1 MNKLPSEKRAQILS
15 MLVEGASMRSTA
27 RVCDVT
33 LNTVSKLLVS
43 AGTVCE
49 AFHDKT
55 VRGLQTA
62 NLQCDEIWSF
72 CYAKR
77 RNVANLKSYVEGAG
91 DVWTFTALDRDS
103 KLIVSWFAG
112 DRTGGVAEA
121 FLKDVADRIDNRA
134 VHVSTDGFAA
144 YKNAVSNT
152 FPVEASYS
160 QVEKVFSS
168 TPDKG
173 PSRKYSPGVVVSAEK
188 KSVFGTFDLTNV
200 STSHVERQNLTMR
213 MSMRRFTRL
222 TNAFSKKFDNHCHA
236 LALYFVYYNFCRIH
250 KTLKVTPAMAAGI
263 TDELMDMS
271 DIVRLIEQ
279 VEGPAK
285 PRGTYRKR
293 EAR

>member
-1 MNKLPSEKRAQILS
+1 MNKLPSEK
-15 MLVEGASMRSTA
+15 

-152 FPVEASYS
+152 FPVEAS
-160 QVEKVFSS
+160 
-168 TPDKG
+168 
-173 PSRKYSPGVVVSAEK
+173 
-188 KSVFGTFDLTNV
+188 
-200 STSHVERQNLTMR
+200 
-213 MSMRRFTRL
+213 
-222 TNAFSKKFDNHCHA
+222 
-236 LALYFVYYNFCRIH
+236 
-250 KTLKVTPAMAAGI
+250 
-263 TDELMDMS
+263 
-271 DIVRLIEQ
+271 
-279 VEGPAK
+279 
-285 PRGTYRKR
+285 
-293 EAR
+293 